1 MQPGKGTTMR
11 ADELLAHMGALP
23 MVKVVLPT
31 PTGSIFLEGTVG
43 RVDQAD
49 FALELFP
56 HQLTLAE
63 LAPGVEAVL
72 SCDRSGQV
80 FLLHALVVEALGEK
94 YLRLQPVKVE
104 ERPQQREFFRIDA
117 EVFLKIWLVDRK
129 SSGQQEVRRR
139 QINLS
144 GNGLRFEVDQPL
156 RIGQLLGLELRLPE
170 VDGEVA
176 QGVGRVV
183 RLVDQG
189 EDAQQVSLELV
200 EIEETEQDK
209 IIRFCLAEQRKQL
222 RMRVKVR

>member
-1 MQPGKGTTMR
+1 MTMR
-11 ADELLAHMGALP
+11 VDELLAHMGALP

-31 PTGSIFLEGTVG
+31 PTGSVFLEGKVG
-43 RVDQAD
+43 KVDETD

-63 LAPGVEAVL
+63 LTPGVEATL
-72 SCDRSGQV
+72 SCDWSGQV
-80 FLLHALVVEALGEK
+80 FLLRALVVEALEEK

-117 EVFLKIWLVDRK
+117 EVFLKIWLVDHK
-129 SSGQQEVRRR
+129 TSGQQEVRRR

-156 RIGQLLGLELRLPE
+156 HIGQLLGLELGLPE

-183 RLVDQG
+183 RLVEQG
-189 EDAQQVSLELV
+189 EGRQQASLELV

>member
-1 MQPGKGTTMR
+1 MQPGKGMTMR
-11 ADELLAHMGALP
+11 VDELLAHMGALP

-31 PTGSIFLEGTVG
+31 PTGSVFLEGKVG
-43 RVDQAD
+43 KVDETD

-63 LAPGVEAVL
+63 LTPGVEATL
-72 SCDRSGQV
+72 SCDWSGQV
-80 FLLHALVVEALGEK
+80 FLLRALVVEALEEK

-129 SSGQQEVRRR
+129 TPGQQEVRRR

-156 RIGQLLGLELRLPE
+156 HIGQLLGLELGLPE

-183 RLVDQG
+183 RLVEQG
-189 EDAQQVSLELV
+189 EGRQQASLELV

>member
-1 MQPGKGTTMR
+1 MP
-11 ADELLAHMGALP
+11 L
-23 MVKVVLPT
+23 VL
-31 PTGSIFLEGTVG
+31 VG
-43 RVDQAD
+43 I
-49 FALELFP
+49 
-56 HQLTLAE
+56 HQ
-63 LAPGVEAVL
+63 
-72 SCDRSGQV
+72 QI
-80 FLLHALVVEALGEK
+80 
-94 YLRLQPVKVE
+94 Q
-104 ERPQQREFFRIDA
+104 FFRIDA

-129 SSGQQEVRRR
+129 TPGQQEVRRR

-189 EDAQQVSLELV
+189 EGAQQVSLELV